1 MQPDREYI
9 EWRAEP
15 HAVRIRYLSGV
26 MESMRRAAMEGLQR
40 IPRRG
45 LEIGG
50 VLFGRHKGNVITISE
65 WRPIHC
71 EHAAGP
77 GFELSASDQEKLQEL
92 FDAAAEDPELG
103 DLEVVGWFR
112 SRTRDGVCLEE
123 ADVRLYDDF
132 FPAGW
137 HVVLVMRPHIYEP
150 AQAGFFF
157 READGT
163 IQAES
168 SYHEF
173 TLENTRRRIP
183 LGFDPSRPLISTE
196 AKPAESSA
204 PPETAPAPRSTPPA
218 AAEPKPAAAST
229 PRRSARR
236 KRWTVTKVA
245 AAVVVVIFAIFLGL
259 PALDSAKPA
268 GASALNVRDV
278 EGQLVVEWNRA
289 APVVREARSAFL
301 RIADGDRQQH
311 IALTKTELTA
321 GSLTYQRQ
329 SGDVRFSL
337 VLETPEGRTITKTV
351 HFRGPAPVPVATASL
366 PADTSTTDALRREAD
381 RLRGEIEK
389 ETQRNRQLRD
399 RVAALERS
407 GR

>member
-15 HAVRIRYLSGV
+15 HAVRIRYARGV

-40 IPRRG
+40 VPRRG

-50 VLFGRHKGNVITISE
+50 VLFGKHKSNMITISE
-65 WRPIHC
+65 WRPIRC

-77 GFELSASDQEKLQEL
+77 GFELSARDQENLQEL
-92 FDAAAEDPELG
+92 FDAAAEDPELSN
-103 DLEVVGWFR
+103 LEVVGWFR

-183 LGFDPSRPLISTE
+183 LGFDPHRPLISTE
-196 AKPAESSA
+196 KKPAESSA
-204 PPETAPAPRSTPPA
+204 PAETAPVPRSVSPA
-218 AAEPKPAAAST
+218 AAEPKPAAASPT
-229 PRRSARR
+229 RRPAHR
-236 KRWTVTKVA
+236 KRWTVIKVA
-245 AAVVVVIFAIFLGL
+245 AAVVLVIAAIFFGF
-259 PALDSAKPA
+259 PVVDSGEPA
-268 GASALNVRDV
+268 GAPALNVRDV
-278 EGQLVVEWNRA
+278 EGQLIVEWNRA
-289 APVVREARSAFL
+289 APVMREAKSAFL
-301 RIADGDRQQH
+301 RIVDGDRREQ
-311 IALTKTELTA
+311 IGLTKTELTA
-321 GSLTYQRQ
+321 GSLTYQRR
-329 SGDVRFSL
+329 SGDVQFSL
-337 VLETPEGRTITKTV
+337 VLETPAGQTV
-351 HFRGPAPVPVATASL
+351 SETARFRGPAPVRAAAAPS
-366 PADTSTTDALRREAD
+366 PADTSAADALRREAD
-381 RLRGEIEK
+381 RIRGEIKK
-389 ETQRNRQLRD
+389 EAQRNRRLRD
-399 RVAALERS
+399 RVAALERA